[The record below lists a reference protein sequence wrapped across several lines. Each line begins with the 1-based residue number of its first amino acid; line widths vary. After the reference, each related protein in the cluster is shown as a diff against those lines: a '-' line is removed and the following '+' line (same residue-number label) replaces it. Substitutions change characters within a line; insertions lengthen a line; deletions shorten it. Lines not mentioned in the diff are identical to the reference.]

1 MRMRWVLTWKD
12 PPEASPDR
20 PKKAKARPV
29 VLGHT
34 DPDLVD
40 VPRDSPTLSS
50 KARQILYAICA
61 ANCWELCKGGIMTA
75 FLQGEKSEAAREVYG
90 KPPPEVLKRL

>member
-12 PPEASPDR
+12 PPEESPNDPR
-20 PKKAKARPV
+20 KAKARLV
-29 VLGHT
+29 VLGYT

-50 KARQILYAICA
+50 KARQMLYAICA
-61 ANCWELCKGGIMTA
+61 ASCWPLYKGDIKCA
-75 FLQGEKSEAAREVYG
+75 FLQGEKAEKER
-90 KPPPEVLKRL
+90 